1 MTATRR
7 RLLVFGGLLAWAL
20 VLGGLA
26 VVSHRTD
33 PPTVREQ
40 RDLAAG
46 VGALDRALGLTV
58 GQAGPRTVPVIMPV
72 TINEGCR
79 ITPMRSGATATGV
92 VRFFT
97 AAGGAEDFLTV
108 LGAGYPASYLV
119 EVSTDRKALRADAGE
134 FVALRGKVISPEEV
148 QVTLTTGCRPV
159 NTAVAHLLP
168 EYPQEAGPRDL
179 LTALG
184 ASVVDD
190 ESISFAQCPAGGP
203 TVTASAVG
211 HGLTAGPAAARAHD
225 GGDLVLDTTKAYAYR
240 RGPSEAVALL
250 PTGGHDTRAYVTK
263 LC

>member
-1 MTATRR
+1 M
-7 RLLVFGGLLAWAL
+7 
-20 VLGGLA
+20 LGGLA

-46 VGALDRALGLTV
+46 VTALDQAVGLTV

-72 TINEGCR
+72 TIDKGCR
-79 ITPMRSGATATGV
+79 ITPLRSGATATGV

-97 AAGGAEDFLTV
+97 ATGGGADFLTV
-108 LGAGYPASYLV
+108 LANGYPAAYQV

-159 NTAVAHLLP
+159 NTEVAHLLP
-168 EYPQEAGPRDL
+168 EYPQQAGPRQL
-179 LTALG
+179 LTTLG
-184 ASVVDD
+184 ATSVDD
-190 ESISFAQCPAGGP
+190 ESISFAACPAGRP
-203 TVTASAVG
+203 AVTASALG
-211 HGLTAGPAAARAHD
+211 HGVTAKPTAAA
-225 GGDLVLDTTKAYAYR
+225 GDLILNTPKVYAYR
-240 RGPSEAVALL
+240 SGPTEAVALV
-250 PTGGHDTRAYVTK
+250 PSGEHDTRAYVTQ